1 MVRNAYR
8 EGRKEGGRKER
19 SGEGGR
25 RKERKKEGEGGT
37 RKERRMEEGGRK
49 GGGAGRRGGQ
59 GGQLRSPDCAGTD
72 ITIVLTLCCDIQRV
86 ISLRQSCPW
95 TFAVIQE
102 IGHVDRTPPC
112 PVMRMKT
119 PCVRGHLHGHTAGM
133 RKGQNQDQ
141 RHLLLSYALAWDLG
155 QMTAMLKDVSD
166 GDHDVTFFIWL
177 R

>member
-1 MVRNAYR
+1 MLIGKEERR
-8 EGRKEGGRKER
+8 EGEKREVGREAGGRKER
-19 SGEGGR
+19 RKGREGRERKEEWRREEGREEGLVDEGGR
-25 RKERKKEGEGGT
+25 
-37 RKERRMEEGGRK
+37 
-49 GGGAGRRGGQ
+49 